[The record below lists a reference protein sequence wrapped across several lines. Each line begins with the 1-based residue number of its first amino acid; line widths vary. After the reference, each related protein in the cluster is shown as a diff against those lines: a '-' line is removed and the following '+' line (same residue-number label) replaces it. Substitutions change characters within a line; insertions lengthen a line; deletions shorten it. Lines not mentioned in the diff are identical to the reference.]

1 MPVAPVDS
9 NALKDERHEANIAG
23 INMDLLKMHPMARK
37 MEQAQKA
44 FITALEDGDGQMAKQ
59 HLSEVQKLSDF
70 LADDLHTEIAK
81 SDVVT
86 PQGPRDIFAGGVPVL
101 KMQPQEASQPATE
114 GQRLGFMSSSRH
126 SPQYKRS
133 AGSYGRR
140 V

>member
-1 MPVAPVDS
+1 
-9 NALKDERHEANIAG
+9 
-23 INMDLLKMHPMARK
+23 MDLLKMHPMARK

-44 FITALEDGDGQMAKQ
+44 FLTALEDGDGKMAKQ

-70 LADDLHTEIAK
+70 LADDLHQEIAK

-86 PQGPRDIFAGGVPVL
+86 PQGPRDIFAGGVPVM
-101 KMQPQEASQPATE
+101 KMQTPAENINIE
-114 GQRLGFMSSSRH
+114 GSRIGFMSSSRH